1 MKVKFLGA
9 AGTVTG
15 SSYVLTSD
23 SGQSILIDLGMFQG
37 PPEIEKLNYEPFDFD
52 ISKLSGIILTHAHLD
67 HCGRLPIV
75 MQKGFS
81 GNIYMTPPTRDLA
94 ELSLLD
100 SAKIAKED
108 SSRGRSSSGRSIL
121 YSTKDVIDL
130 VKHFVVIEYHQE
142 IHIGDFI
149 ATLYD
154 AGHILGAASLS
165 VTDTKATTDIKKIV
179 FSGDIGNFP
188 AYLEDKTEFLTSSD
202 AVVMET
208 TYGDRLHPVES
219 PIEALQSEI
228 NAIEINGG
236 TLLIP
241 SFSLDRAQELLH
253 MIMHLKKEGKVLNE
267 TPIIL
272 DSPMA
277 EKATKIYVDY
287 PKYFNPHIEAE
298 YKLGEMFDFP
308 GLEVTKDWRASQA
321 LHQRQE
327 AKVII
332 AGAGM
337 MTGGRIVGHAIYY
350 LPLKSTRLMIVG
362 YQGEGSL
369 GRELLN
375 GKTEVIIDG
384 QKVLVNG
391 SVHDTQGLSS
401 HADQSQLFEWLKA
414 IKGVKKLVL
423 THGDDHSRIN
433 FKEKVE
439 KELGIT
445 DINLPKLEEEITL

>member
-1 MKVKFLGA
+1 MKIKFLGA

-15 SSYVLTSD
+15 SSYILTS
-23 SGQSILIDLGMFQG
+23 GGGTSILIDLGMFQG
-37 PPEIEKLNYEPFDFD
+37 PVEIDKLNYEPYDYD
-52 ISKLSGIILTHAHLD
+52 TSTLSGAILTHAHLD
-67 HCGRLPIV
+67 HCGRLPII
-75 MQKGFS
+75 MNKGFK
-81 GNIYMTPPTRDLA
+81 GNIYMTPPTRDLT

-108 SSRGRSSSGRSIL
+108 KSQIL
-121 YSTKDVIDL
+121 YTTADVLNL
-130 VKHFVVIEYHQE
+130 VKQFVTVEYHKE

-149 ATLYD
+149 VTFYD
-154 AGHILGAASLS
+154 AGHILGSASLEIVDKNPS
-165 VTDTKATTDIKKIV
+165 SDIRKII
-179 FSGDIGNFP
+179 FSADIGNYP
-188 AYLEDKTEFLTSSD
+188 AYLEEQTEFIKSGD
-202 AVVMET
+202 AVVIET
-208 TYGDRLHPVES
+208 TYGDRLHPTES
-219 PIEALQSEI
+219 PLEALQSEI
-228 NAIEINGG
+228 NAVEINGG

-253 MIMHLKKEGKVLNE
+253 MIMHFKKEGKIQKE
-267 TPIIL
+267 TPVIL

-308 GLEVTKDWRASQA
+308 GLEVTKDWRQSQA
-321 LHQRQE
+321 IHARPE

-337 MTGGRIVGHAIYY
+337 MTGGRIVGHAQHY
-350 LPLKSTRLMIVG
+350 LPFKSTRLMIVG

-375 GKTEVIIDG
+375 GKTEVIIKG
-384 QKVLVNG
+384 QKILVNA

-401 HADQSQLFEWLKA
+401 HADQGQLMQWLKA
-414 IKGVKKLVL
+414 IKGIKKVIL
-423 THGDDHSRIN
+423 THGDDHSRIG
-433 FKEKVE
+433 FRQRVE
-439 KELGIT
+439 DELKIT
-445 DINLPKLEEEITL
+445 AITLPKLGEEIEI

>member
-1 MKVKFLGA
+1 MKIKFLGA

-23 SGQSILIDLGMFQG
+23 GGTSILIDLGMFQG
-37 PPEIEKLNYEPFDFD
+37 PAEIDKLNYLPYDYD
-52 ISKLSGIILTHAHLD
+52 VSTLSGAILTHAHLD
-67 HCGRLPIV
+67 HCGRLPII
-75 MQKGFS
+75 MNKGFKGS
-81 GNIYMTPPTRDLA
+81 VYMTPPTRDLT

-108 SSRGRSSSGRSIL
+108 KAQQL
-121 YSTKDVIDL
+121 YTTADVINL
-130 VKHFVVIEYHQE
+130 VHQFVTVEYHNE

-149 ATLYD
+149 ITFYD
-154 AGHILGAASLS
+154 AGHILGSASLEII
-165 VTDTKATTDIKKIV
+165 DQKANSDIRKIV
-179 FSGDIGNFP
+179 FSADIGNFP
-188 AYLEDKTEFLTSSD
+188 AYLEDSTEFIKSGD
-202 AVVMET
+202 AVVIET
-208 TYGDRLHPVES
+208 TYGDRLHPVEN
-219 PIEALQSEI
+219 PIDALQSEI
-228 NAIEINGG
+228 NAVEVNGG

-253 MIMHLKKEGKVLNE
+253 IIMHLKKEGKVQKE
-267 TPIIL
+267 TPVIL

-308 GLEVTKDWRASQA
+308 GLEVTKDWRQSEA
-321 LHQRQE
+321 LHGRPE
-327 AKVII
+327 PKVII

-337 MTGGRIVGHAIYY
+337 MTGGRIVGHAAYY
-350 LPLKSTRLMIVG
+350 LPNPTTRLMIVG

-375 GKTEVIIDG
+375 GKTEVIIKG
-384 QKVLVNG
+384 QKVLVNAA
-391 SVHDTQGLSS
+391 VHDTQGMSS
-401 HADQSQLFEWLKA
+401 HADQKQLLEWLKA
-414 IKGVKKLVL
+414 IKGVKKLFL
-423 THGDDHSRIN
+423 THGDDHSRIG
-433 FKEKVE
+433 FKEIVE

-445 DINLPKLEEEITL
+445 DITLPKLGEEIIL